1 MKTRKCNHCG
11 TRKELDQMIYKG
23 IKSFCDTKCLTI
35 YAKVLNSPK
44 IKVRFENKDGKAKRL
59 KTTRDYL
66 KEAQAIFNRYVRL
79 RDIYKGQGCISCDK
93 PYDMNRYGWDAGH
106 YISRRYNY
114 TRMHTYNVHLQCKRC
129 NQYLSGNVIEY
140 RKRLV
145 NKIGEDKV
153 LWIEE
158 NYRTPHKFTSD
169 YLKRFKKIFSKKA
182 KRMETRIIIDRVR
195 H

>member
-1 MKTRKCNHCG
+1 MKTRRCNHCG

-23 IKSFCDTKCLTI
+23 IKSFCNTVCLIDYTR
-35 YAKVLNSPK
+35 LNKSSK
-44 IKVRFENKDGKAKRL
+44 IKVRFENKAGRAKRL

-66 KEAQAIFNRYVRL
+66 KEAQAIFNRYIRL
-79 RDIYKGQGCISCDK
+79 RDIYRGQGCISCDK
-93 PYDMNRYGWDAGH
+93 AYDNNRYGWDAGH
-106 YISRRYNY
+106 YISRRYNF

-129 NQYLSGNVIEY
+129 NQFLSGNIVEY
-140 RKRLV
+140 RKRLI

-158 NYRTPHKFTSD
+158 NYRTSHKFTSD

-182 KRMETRIIIDRVR
+182 RITEAKINEQSF
-195 H
+195 